1 MVEEWF
7 VRQLEELS
15 TSVDYE
21 TKAVL
26 HETKNFYWK
35 FQNEKSNYKEKSMEN
50 PGIIKNGEFCL

>member
-1 MVEEWF
+1 MAEEWF

-26 HETKNFYWK
+26 HETKKTFTGNFRT
-35 FQNEKSNYKEKSMEN
+35 KSPITRRNRWRILESSKW
-50 PGIIKNGEFCL
+50 

>member
-1 MVEEWF
+1 MAEEWF

-26 HETKNFYWK
+26 HETKK
-35 FQNEKSNYKEKSMEN
+35 LLLEISERKIQLQ
-50 PGIIKNGEFCL
+50 GEIDGESWNHQKW